1 MTKKITECQLYLYA
15 HLLAGKPDLDLPW
28 DPDLQQEKNKAQ
40 QSSRRHAHTMKV
52 SLTSNSNFTLHS
64 ITREECSA
72 LVQQAFLGTSQK
84 NPFSLIP
91 HSICQET
98 TVQAQEAPQQSS
110 AATSTEQK
118 ALFQALPQLLPT
130 QHPFHKGKDSLKCL
144 FRKCV

>member
-52 SLTSNSNFTLHS
+52 SLTSNSNFTQHS

-98 TVQAQEAPQQSS
+98 TVQAKESSPAKLGCHFYRTEGFVPGSPTAP
-110 AATSTEQK
+110 
-118 ALFQALPQLLPT
+118 P
-130 QHPFHKGKDSLKCL
+130 HPASFSQREG
-144 FRKCV
+144 